1 MGQGYAPAPRGH
13 PALAARTAAWRGGN
27 KPCRD
32 FKKIVSVHPSA
43 LFTHAPG
50 HAFDRLKGGFCFFP
64 QLVMENKTTRSKMR
78 RLLKLAYHPG
88 SNPKKPL
95 PGPLYDLTVVG
106 LFVFLAIG
114 LALS

>member
-1 MGQGYAPAPRGH
+1 
-13 PALAARTAAWRGGN
+13 
-27 KPCRD
+27 
-32 FKKIVSVHPSA
+32 
-43 LFTHAPG
+43 
-50 HAFDRLKGGFCFFP
+50 
-64 QLVMENKTTRSKMR
+64 MENKTTRSKVR

-114 LALS
+114 YALA